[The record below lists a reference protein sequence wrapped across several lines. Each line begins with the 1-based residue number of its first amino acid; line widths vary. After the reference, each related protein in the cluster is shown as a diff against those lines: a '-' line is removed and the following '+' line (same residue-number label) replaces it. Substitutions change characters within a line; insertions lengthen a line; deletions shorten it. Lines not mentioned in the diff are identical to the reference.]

1 MKTFERLTAGQAFE
15 RGLDAFMLDT
25 MIADLQYLYDEPMDT
40 PENRAMWKQAALGND
55 AWRGII
61 AFDEGTPCG
70 FLHYSIREE
79 ALYIGGIHIPP
90 AYRYMPSILRGLLA
104 GALADEQGSYEKVI
118 WHVNKKNEESQKN
131 FLRFGRIVGD
141 SGLSYRVEMTRE
153 GMEKI
158 KRLGQ
163 RS

>member
-1 MKTFERLTAGQAFE
+1 MRSNHLVKEPIIPCNPPKYFCHRAIGKP
-15 RGLDAFMLDT
+15 GKLDGDINKPFWQTGEWIDDFHDIEGDT
-25 MIADLQYLYDEPMDT
+25 LPRPAKRTKVKLLWD
-40 PENRAMWKQAALGND
+40 
-55 AWRGII
+55 
-61 AFDEGTPCG
+61 
-70 FLHYSIREE
+70 EE

-141 SGLSYRVEMTRE
+141 TGLSYCVEMTQE

>member
-1 MKTFERLTAGQAFE
+1 
-15 RGLDAFMLDT
+15 
-25 MIADLQYLYDEPMDT
+25 
-40 PENRAMWKQAALGND
+40 
-55 AWRGII
+55 
-61 AFDEGTPCG
+61 
-70 FLHYSIREE
+70 
-79 ALYIGGIHIPP
+79 
-90 AYRYMPSILRGLLA
+90 
-104 GALADEQGSYEKVI
+104 VI

-141 SGLSYRVEMTRE
+141 TGLSYCVEMTQE